1 MADFSPTRTHATWKP
16 RVTAAHV
23 PFFRCKTCGHV
34 SQHSTTAEKL
44 PFAMTESAHLSTSLP
59 ILMQNFTLNA
69 AENLWNSLSQFLTKK
84 SKTRLN

>member
-34 SQHSTTAEKL
+34 
-44 PFAMTESAHLSTSLP
+44 FAALDHGGEITLRNDGERSLIKEP
-59 ILMQNFTLNA
+59 PYSNA